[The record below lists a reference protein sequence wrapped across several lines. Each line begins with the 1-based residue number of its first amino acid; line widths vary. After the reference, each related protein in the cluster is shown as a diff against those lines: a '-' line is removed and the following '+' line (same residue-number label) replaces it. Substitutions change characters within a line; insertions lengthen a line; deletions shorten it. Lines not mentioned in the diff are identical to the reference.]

1 MGPLSVSS
9 VPYDFTSHGRDN
21 FINKFIET
29 DVSLRQT
36 LIISLWALWHK
47 RNKLIYEGI
56 KYSKQDL
63 VGFIRGYCQE
73 ISSCHTNPKSFPIST
88 RNQLWRPPNSG
99 TSFLKESRIS
109 FAVILARNNEGQFF
123 GACTYPFG
131 DVVDAVVAETRT
143 CKRAMLFAADLG
155 WKRILLEGDSLT
167 TIKKLNSKEED
178 RSILRPI
185 INNIRVLRKKF
196 ENVSYLLVPRVVNS
210 TAHTLRAFGLK
221 NYRNQFG
228 KLWRK
233 IWKPRFRE
241 VEGLGIL

>member
-1 MGPLSVSS
+1 MGQRFQQWSRLRSREEKAFILDLEERLQEL
-9 VPYDFTSHGRDN
+9 YGRDPS
-21 FINKFIET
+21 NKVLAKITE
-29 DVSLRQT
+29 
-36 LIISLWALWHK
+36 
-47 RNKLIYEGI
+47 E
-56 KYSKQDL
+56 
-63 VGFIRGYCQE
+63 E